1 MIGFMA
7 YAAVFVAGGL
17 TVYFWPQIKAKLLS
31 WYDALVAKI

>member
-1 MIGFMA
+1 MFEFMA
-7 YAAVFVAGGL
+7 GLIVGGL